1 MKKLRKDNGGYAL
14 VYVLIVVLVLCA
26 VAVSVCTAALKNYQA
41 QERSIRQTQ
50 QLYQAEGEIEKF
62 VALAEAVSNVSSRL
76 TVSGTYVSEDAATE
90 DAATE
95 NAVKNKAKD
104 AAKKK
109 YEEYLADLVTDL
121 VSSLASGY
129 TLTLDTSDSDR
140 ESYKFTLTY
149 KNDTVCIKT
158 EISMALIYDVEM
170 TKQTLSDGTTKVT
183 YTAKVSKA
191 THSYNTYTITHLTA
205 KGE

>member
-62 VALAEAVSNVSSRL
+62 VALAEDVHLLEFPAEHDTKEVAEEKAR
-76 TVSGTYVSEDAATE
+76 DA
-90 DAATE
+90 
-95 NAVKNKAKD
+95 
-104 AAKKK
+104 
-109 YEEYLADLVTDL
+109 Y
-121 VSSLASGY
+121 
-129 TLTLDTSDSDR
+129 
-140 ESYKFTLTY
+140 LTY
-149 KNDTVCIKT
+149 LGEVSREVSREVSDCTFALGDIDTDSNSCTFPLTCENSAVCIETKIRMELT
-158 EISMALIYDVEM
+158 YGYDVE
-170 TKQTLSDGTTKVT
+170 TTTQTLPDETTTTVIK
-183 YTAKVSKA
+183 YAAKVIKA

-205 KGE
+205 EGGASG

>member
-62 VALAEAVSNVSSRL
+62 VALAEDVRLLEYSTKRDTKEAAEEEAKEKYLAHLENVSRE
-76 TVSGTYVSEDAATE
+76 VSDCTYAPP
-90 DAATE
+90 
-95 NAVKNKAKD
+95 
-104 AAKKK
+104 
-109 YEEYLADLVTDL
+109 
-121 VSSLASGY
+121 
-129 TLTLDTSDSDR
+129 DTPDTGSNSCT
-140 ESYKFTLTY
+140 FTLTCKNAAVRIETKIKMNLEY
-149 KNDTVCIKT
+149 KVT
-158 EISMALIYDVEM
+158 EEES
-170 TKQTLSDGTTKVT
+170 QPDGTTTKVKT

-191 THSYNTYTITHLTA
+191 THHYITYTITHLTA
-205 KGE
+205 EGGASG

>member
-1 MKKLRKDNGGYAL
+1 MKKLWKDTGGYAL
-14 VYVLIVVLVLCA
+14 IYVLIVVLVLCA

-76 TVSGTYVSEDAATE
+76 TVSGTTYVSE

-95 NAVKNKAKD
+95 NAVKDKAKD
-104 AAKKK
+104 EAKTK
-109 YEEYLADLVTDL
+109 YEEYLK
-121 VSSLASGY
+121 SLASGY
-129 TLTLDTSDSDR
+129 TLNLDTNHSDR
-140 ESYKFTLTY
+140 ESCKFTFIY
-149 KNDTVCIKT
+149 KNDTVCIET
-158 EISMALIYDVEM
+158 EISMALSYDVET
-170 TKQTLSDGTTKVT
+170 TKQTLSDGTTKIT

-205 KGE
+205 EKGGTSE

>member
-62 VALAEAVSNVSSRL
+62 VALAEDVHLLEFSTKYDTKEAAEEEAKTAYRTHLEDVSKEVSNCNYDPNATITDSNSCTFPL
-76 TVSGTYVSEDAATE
+76 TCANS
-90 DAATE
+90 
-95 NAVKNKAKD
+95 AVCIETKIKMNL
-104 AAKKK
+104 K
-109 YEEYLADLVTDL
+109 YEVKKIEKEE
-121 VSSLASGY
+121 
-129 TLTLDTSDSDR
+129 TLP
-140 ESYKFTLTY
+140 
-149 KNDTVCIKT
+149 
-158 EISMALIYDVEM
+158 
-170 TKQTLSDGTTKVT
+170 DGTTTTVIT

-205 KGE
+205 EKGGASG